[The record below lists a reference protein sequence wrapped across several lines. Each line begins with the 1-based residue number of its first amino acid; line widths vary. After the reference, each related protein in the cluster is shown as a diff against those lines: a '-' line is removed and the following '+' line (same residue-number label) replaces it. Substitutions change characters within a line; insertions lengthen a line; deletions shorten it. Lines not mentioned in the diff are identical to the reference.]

1 MSLRILALFAA
12 WFVFAACPAIAQDPF
27 GDTDDGADVA
37 DEPINTP
44 KRGTSDSTQVDT
56 KERDAVIL
64 SLRRQPPQDPLGV
77 AKAIQWTARIRR
89 WDEAGRWLD
98 RLATMEVPP
107 GVAVQIIDALGSKI
121 LLDLE
126 SQIQGLSDAQ
136 RATLAKIKQ
145 LADQSIHD
153 PKTLLDRVE
162 QLRSP
167 SKGERLT
174 AYEALKTAGDSGI
187 TAMLN
192 SLLAEN
198 AQAPNTSMCEAF
210 SLLGEHT
217 SRAWQAAMTTQHADA
232 RQRLVALVAPLPK
245 PKMGCELMAELFDPA
260 VSDSVR
266 VSLERSLS
274 GPQPQLPSATD
285 VNQFAHELVEQS
297 LNNYQRRARLN
308 EIDTEIAWTL
318 DPNGRTLRE
327 MPTIPAMLSLAR
339 ASQAG
344 QIAVRL
350 IPQSDLASAS
360 AIAAHWE
367 YLSVRGT
374 ADATQDATF
383 QTTLPES
390 LRDSPEFACLVWDAA
405 LSHRLAGAQS
415 IAVANLSRWE
425 GAGIPGP
432 IRDRLVSATR
442 SGLPMVRYPATV
454 ALMKSQLES
463 TASFNGSSRA
473 EAVANEMR
481 QLTPEPV
488 AILIGGNEGLRGH
501 THGLLDQFGYRV
513 FEAASAAEVFQ
524 LLRTNLPI
532 EAVFIVEHV
541 RELDLGQVVQRIR
554 ANPTTSTVPIALL
567 ADSLSR
573 GEHSVAEEDHR
584 VIMGSV
590 PPSVDALADIVSR
603 MRAVSDP
610 PPMTLEARILFKA
623 SAQNYFESAKSS
635 PAKRN
640 GSVGEASVSDTREEQ
655 NELLRVLADAT
666 VPELK
671 REQASRNFVQSVRRF
686 GLLITSETAQDQYDV
701 YNLRGE
707 SEPITRAVL
716 GRVLD
721 AIEAVN
727 GQRAWTEVGP

>member
-1 MSLRILALFAA
+1 
-12 WFVFAACPAIAQDPF
+12 
-27 GDTDDGADVA
+27 
-37 DEPINTP
+37 
-44 KRGTSDSTQVDT
+44 
-56 KERDAVIL
+56 
-64 SLRRQPPQDPLGV
+64 
-77 AKAIQWTARIRR
+77 
-89 WDEAGRWLD
+89 
-98 RLATMEVPP
+98 
-107 GVAVQIIDALGSKI
+107 
-121 LLDLE
+121 
-126 SQIQGLSDAQ
+126 
-136 RATLAKIKQ
+136 
-145 LADQSIHD
+145 
-153 PKTLLDRVE
+153 
-162 QLRSP
+162 
-167 SKGERLT
+167 
-174 AYEALKTAGDSGI
+174 
-187 TAMLN
+187 
-192 SLLAEN
+192 
-198 AQAPNTSMCEAF
+198 
-210 SLLGEHT
+210 
-217 SRAWQAAMTTQHADA
+217 
-232 RQRLVALVAPLPK
+232 
-245 PKMGCELMAELFDPA
+245 
-260 VSDSVR
+260 
-266 VSLERSLS
+266 
-274 GPQPQLPSATD
+274 
-285 VNQFAHELVEQS
+285 
-297 LNNYQRRARLN
+297 
-308 EIDTEIAWTL
+308 
-318 DPNGRTLRE
+318 
-327 MPTIPAMLSLAR
+327 
-339 ASQAG
+339 
-344 QIAVRL
+344 
-350 IPQSDLASAS
+350 
-360 AIAAHWE
+360 
-367 YLSVRGT
+367 
-374 ADATQDATF
+374 
-383 QTTLPES
+383 
-390 LRDSPEFACLVWDAA
+390 
-405 LSHRLAGAQS
+405 
-415 IAVANLSRWE
+415 
-425 GAGIPGP
+425 
-432 IRDRLVSATR
+432 
-442 SGLPMVRYPATV
+442 
-454 ALMKSQLES
+454 MKSQLES

-488 AILIGGNEGLRGH
+488 AVLIGGNEGLRGH

-513 FEAASAAEVFQ
+513 FEAASAAEVFH